1 MITENLG
8 QRSIQR
14 AFLTCACCACF
25 FFISC
30 GGGGAPKPTVIVS
43 KVADRVF
50 VSNQQTNVL
59 QIVDGQRDK
68 VTTFTVPTGAGP
80 SLLLEVQSKQS
91 TIVYN
96 SAEHSIGT
104 VDNATEH
111 QSASVSLPG
120 DAVSVAITAD
130 GATAYAAIPASNC
143 SGSTIVGA
151 IAVVTFSSTSITGC
165 VPLQGVRNIVLG
177 HNGATLLA
185 FVDNSNTAYYV
196 TASDLT
202 TGAVAISDAGAV
214 LDHPANAVFS
224 GDDSTA
230 YILSCGEECG
240 GAAGSAKVTVFTP
253 SSKTLGSSASVAAA
267 REGLLSG
274 TKLYV
279 AGTVPP
285 VSPGGSPQGTVEPV
299 DTATLTAGASAVIS
313 DGIHETIAL
322 GSNNQ
327 LFIGARACS
336 NVVHGCLSIYN
347 TSTGAVA
354 FSAPVTA
361 PAGDDVTGI
370 EPIPGR
376 NVVYVCEGGELRI
389 YDTTTAALTANQS
402 DIIGKAVDVRAIF

>member
-1 MITENLG
+1 M
-8 QRSIQR
+8 
-14 AFLTCACCACF
+14 
-25 FFISC
+25 
-30 GGGGAPKPTVIVS
+30 
-43 KVADRVF
+43 
-50 VSNQQTNVL
+50 
-59 QIVDGQRDK
+59 
-68 VTTFTVPTGAGP
+68 
-80 SLLLEVQSKQS
+80 
-91 TIVYN
+91 
-96 SAEHSIGT
+96 
-104 VDNATEH
+104 
-111 QSASVSLPG
+111 
-120 DAVSVAITAD
+120 
-130 GATAYAAIPASNC
+130 
-143 SGSTIVGA
+143 
-151 IAVVTFSSTSITGC
+151 
-165 VPLQGVRNIVLG
+165 
-177 HNGATLLA
+177 
-185 FVDNSNTAYYV
+185 
-196 TASDLT
+196 
-202 TGAVAISDAGAV
+202 
-214 LDHPANAVFS
+214 
-224 GDDSTA
+224 
-230 YILSCGEECG
+230 
-240 GAAGSAKVTVFTP
+240 TVFTP

-361 PAGDDVTGI
+361 PAGDDITGI